1 MSKITMQMV
10 KSLRQRTGAGI
21 NDCKKALQ
29 EADGDEEKAVE
40 IIQKKGLAKAAKKAG
55 AVAAE
60 GMVAAYVHP
69 GDRIGV
75 LLEVNCQ
82 TDFVARN
89 EEFRQFVADL
99 AMQIA
104 AMSPQYVR
112 REEVPEAV
120 LAKQREIFLAQIDEE
135 EQRTGKKK
143 PEQARARIVE
153 GKLEKWLKEVCLVDQ
168 GFIHDDKKTVEQ
180 ITTELTARL
189 GEKIQVRRFTRYE
202 LGEGIEKAKKKD
214 FAEEVAETIA
224 KS

>member
-21 NDCKKALQ
+21 NDCKKALE
-29 EADGDEEKAVE
+29 EAGGDEEKAVE

-112 REEVPEAV
+112 REDVPEEV
-120 LAKQREIFLAQIDEE
+120 LAKQREIFAAQLAEE

-153 GKLEKWLKEVCLVDQ
+153 GKLEKWLKEVCLVEQ

-180 ITTELTARL
+180 VTTELTARL